1 MTHLRSHDH
10 TARCRPH
17 QLNGISTACR
27 CVGISRTVVR
37 EPRKELGPNWQRR
50 RYRGR
55 IARVAPRGRRD
66 RASDRHFLARTV
78 AFTRSP
84 MTSMGTPRTS
94 NLPDQDRRPRF
105 RPYRLHLVRDEGGTD
120 RDGGW
125 LYRTEYQRRQ
135 PSAVRPAEPVWSHS
149 AVAGRRRA
157 RCRIGHVA
165 DQKAGPIHS
174 IGGEKL
180 DATSRALSRQ
190 ISLCTPR
197 WRGSPRSPG
206 MNGSRM
212 SPRVST
218 TISPHTSASALS
230 ELENGST

>member
-1 MTHLRSHDH
+1 MAAGHYLVSSVES
-10 TARCRPH
+10 RPH
-17 QLNGISTACR
+17 AGAWAPTLPCTNRSSSSAWSTRRASDGH
-27 CVGISRTVVR
+27 VPRTVR
-37 EPRKELGPNWQRR
+37 LQDRPSHRWER
-50 RYRGR
+50 
-55 IARVAPRGRRD
+55 RGRRTC
-66 RASDRHFLARTV
+66 RT
-78 AFTRSP
+78 
-84 MTSMGTPRTS
+84 RTAGS
-94 NLPDQDRRPRF
+94 RF

-125 LYRTEYQRRQ
+125 LYRAEYQRRQ

-149 AVAGRRRA
+149 TVAGRRRA
-157 RCRIGHVA
+157 RCRVGHVA